1 MVIRSTMPTYVLGI
15 AISTLPVIVFLVSLI
30 VLDGYKLVRR
40 SSIVRTIGAGVA
52 VALLGMVVNRF
63 LLTASG
69 WDATPFTRYA
79 APPVEEILK
88 GAFLVWLIATK
99 RVGFMVDAAICGFAL
114 GTGFAIVENVYY
126 VNAFCDTSIAL
137 CVLRGFGTALMHGGA
152 TAVFGI
158 VTKSLSERYGFA
170 KAWIYLP
177 GLGVAIVLH
186 SFYNH
191 FIFSP
196 AISVLGIVLALPALM
211 YAVFRQG
218 ERALKSWL
226 GIGFD
231 TDAELLEIIESGGLS
246 GSRIGQYLSSLRDR
260 FPPEIVADM
269 FNLLA
274 LRVEL
279 SIRAKGILLM
289 REAGFDPKPA
299 PDIREKFAELE
310 YLEESIGKTGQL
322 AMMPLL
328 HWRDRDLW
336 ELHMLGK
343 R

>member
-1 MVIRSTMPTYVLGI
+1 MGIRETVPGYILGI
-15 AISTLPVIVFLVSLI
+15 AISTLPVVVFLVSLV

-40 SSIVRTIGAGVA
+40 SSIVRTIAAGVA
-52 VALLGMVVNRF
+52 VALLGMVLNR
-63 LLTASG
+63 LLLSAAG
-69 WDATPFTRYA
+69 WDVGLYTRSI
-79 APPVEEILK
+79 APPIEEILK
-88 GAFLVWLIATK
+88 GAFLVWLMATK

-114 GTGFAIVENVYY
+114 GTGFAIVENIYY
-126 VNAFCDTSIAL
+126 VNAFCDASIAL

-152 TAVFGI
+152 TAIFGI

-170 KAWIYLP
+170 RAWIYLP
-177 GLGVAIVLH
+177 GLGVAIVIH
-186 SFYNH
+186 TFYNH
-191 FIFSP
+191 FILSP
-196 AISVLGIVLALPALM
+196 AVSVLGVVLALPALM
-211 YAVFRQG
+211 YFVFRQG
-218 ERALKSWL
+218 ERVLRNWL
-226 GIGFD
+226 GVGFD
-231 TDAELLEIIESGGLS
+231 TDAELLEMIESGGLS
-246 GSRIGQYLSSLRDR
+246 GSRIGEYLSSLRDR
-260 FPPEIVADM
+260 FPREVVADM
-269 FNLLA
+269 MNLLG

-299 PDIREKFAELE
+299 PDIREKFNELR
-310 YLEESIGKTGQL
+310 YLEESIGKTGHL